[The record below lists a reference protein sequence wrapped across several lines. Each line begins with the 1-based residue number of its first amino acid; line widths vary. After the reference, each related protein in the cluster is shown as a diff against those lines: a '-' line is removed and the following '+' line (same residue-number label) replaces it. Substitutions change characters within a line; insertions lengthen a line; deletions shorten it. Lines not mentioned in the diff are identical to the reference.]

1 MSLYPEEWRP
11 ASTTEFL
18 GTAGRV
24 VVKLTEKIHR
34 LRSSGRMTS
43 QSWLFL
49 GEPGIGKTESALALA
64 KTLAPEKC
72 CIEQING
79 QSCTVDLVRQ
89 WRDSQPFKPLFGD
102 SVKLIDELDLASPA
116 AQNELLTFLD
126 RLPPWQHVIA
136 TSNKSLDALQPRLQS
151 RFQSFQLQPVQ
162 ASEIA
167 TLLSQ
172 FGLAASVAQRIA
184 SGVAGNVRAALLD
197 AQTVIDLA

>member
-11 ASTTEFL
+11 ASTSEFL

-24 VVKLTEKIHR
+24 VVKLTEKIQR
-34 LRSSGRMTS
+34 LRSTGKMSGQT
-43 QSWLFL
+43 WLFL

-64 KTLAPEKC
+64 KILAPEKC
-72 CIEQING
+72 CIEQCNG
-79 QSCTVDLVRQ
+79 QSCSVDLVRQ

-126 RLPPWQHVIA
+126 RQPTWQHVIA
-136 TSNKSLDALQPRLQS
+136 TTNKNIDALQPRLQS
-151 RFQSFQLQPVQ
+151 RFQPFTFQPVQ

-167 TLLSQ
+167 TLLTQ
-172 FGLAASVAQRIA
+172 FGLAANVAQRIA
-184 SGVAGNVRAALLD
+184 IGVAGNVRAALLD